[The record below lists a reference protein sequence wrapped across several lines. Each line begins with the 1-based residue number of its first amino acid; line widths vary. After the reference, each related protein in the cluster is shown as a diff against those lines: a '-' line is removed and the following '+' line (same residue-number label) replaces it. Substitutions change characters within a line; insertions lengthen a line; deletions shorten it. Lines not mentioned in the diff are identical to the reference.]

1 MSKATLITSRDP
13 KGIALTGLFE
23 AAVNKAKLDEDQAQL
38 VFEHGGE
45 FQEVVLAAFAKF
57 GTPNDFANEE
67 VSSKYGYL
75 SGYRSPKSIA
85 DQLKIL
91 REYFPNLGSA
101 NEAITKQEKPG
112 NSEGYFAIPA
122 WQSIAATYN
131 EAVQKVLDALKV
143 QRKGKFANYR
153 DGKLGPDQLRET
165 DKKRLAFEQLRK
177 AQQGYDVL
185 VVAAQFGLRHRGR
198 SVRRARAI
206 MGGTEFGLGAY
217 EIGIMLLAHPDRLMN
232 FDDLWIDCAGDEYF
246 PDAGGQVKS
255 APFFIFN
262 DGELGFGAGG
272 VGSADDRYGSAS
284 GYLPTEAAA

>member
-13 KGIALTGLFE
+13 KGIAITGLVE
-23 AAVNKAKLDEDQAQL
+23 AAINKAKLDEDQAQR

-45 FQEVVLAAFAKF
+45 FQEAVLATLAKLA
-57 GTPNDFANEE
+57 TPNEYANEE

-75 SGYRSPKSIA
+75 SGYGAPKSIA

-101 NEAITKQEKPG
+101 NEALAQQERPA

-131 EAVQKVLDALKV
+131 EAVVKVLDALKK

-153 DGKLGPDQLRET
+153 DGQLGPDQFRESDT
-165 DKKRLAFEQLRK
+165 KRLAFEQLRK

-185 VVAAQFGLRHRGR
+185 VVAAQFGFRHRGR

-206 MGGTEFGLGAY
+206 MGGNEFGLGAF

-232 FDDLWIDCAGDEYF
+232 FDDLWIDCAGDEYS
-246 PDAGGQVKS
+246 PDAFGQFER
-255 APFFIFN
+255 APYFCFSV
-262 DGELGFGAGG
+262 GELEFDASWVSDA
-272 VGSADDRYGSAS
+272 VGCYGSAS
-284 GYLPTEAAA
+284 GFSPQ